1 MGQSRRSFLISLA
14 ACTFVTFAAPCQAG
28 NGEQFSSPQTKT
40 KASIVIKTRER
51 RLYFYRDNTLSDI
64 FPVAVGRAGRQW
76 SGQTFVARKV
86 LSPKW
91 APPPIIRKENPDLPA
106 LIGPGPNNPLGAA
119 VLVLGDGNYGIHGT
133 NNNSSIGKD
142 VSYGCI
148 RMYNHDILRL
158 FSMVEIGTPVSVA
171 P

>member
-1 MGQSRRSFLISLA
+1 MRQSRRSFLVSLA
-14 ACTFVTFAAPCQAG
+14 ASALVAFAAPCQAG
-28 NGEQFSSPQTKT
+28 NGEQFSSPQTTTKT
-40 KASIVIKTRER
+40 SIVIKTKEHQ
-51 RLYFYRDNTLSDI
+51 LYFYRNNTLSDI

-76 SGQTFVARKV
+76 SGQTFVSRKV

-133 NNNSSIGKD
+133 NKNSSIGRD

-158 FSMVEIGTPVSVA
+158 FSMVDIGTPVSVD